1 MSNTLISKEGWLH
14 KRGEHIKTWRPR
26 YFILNKDGNFLG
38 YNNKPCT
45 KNEID
50 SPNNIF
56 LIKGVLLELSTQS
69 IKIIDIFAFFKIV
82 KY

>member
-1 MSNTLISKEGWLH
+1 MSQMSNTAISKEGWLH

-26 YFILNKDGNFLG
+26 YFILNKDGNFFG

-45 KNEID
+45 KNEVD

-56 LIKGVLLELSTQS
+56 LIKGVILELSNT
-69 IKIIDIFAFFKIV
+69 INKNN
-82 KY
+82 